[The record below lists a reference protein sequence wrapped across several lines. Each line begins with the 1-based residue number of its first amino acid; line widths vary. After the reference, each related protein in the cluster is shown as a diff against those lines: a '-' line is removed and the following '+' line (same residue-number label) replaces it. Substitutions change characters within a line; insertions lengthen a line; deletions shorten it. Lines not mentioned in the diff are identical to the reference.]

1 MRQWTTIDKSEWG
14 DGPWQVEPDKVVWVD
29 EATGLDCMIHRGNS
43 GALCGYVG
51 VPNGHQWYGQHYD
64 NINTLGPGVD
74 VHGGLTFSEKCDE
87 TATED
92 HGICHVPE
100 PGRPHDVWWL
110 GFDCA
115 HGMDVM
121 PGLEAR
127 TRAVLSTYTPSDLW
141 RPTYKNYEYVR
152 KEVESL
158 ARQAAEA

>member
-1 MRQWTTIDKSEWG
+1 MKQWTTIDKSEWG

-51 VPNGHQWYGQHYD
+51 VPKGHRWYGLHYD
-64 NINTLGPGVD
+64 RINSGDTD

-87 TATED
+87 TATEE

-100 PGRPHDVWWL
+100 PGRPKDVWWL

-115 HGMDVM
+115 HGWDVM
-121 PGLEAR
+121 PKIETGVGRTFLEGSMPNA
-127 TRAVLSTYTPSDLW
+127 
-141 RPTYKNYEYVR
+141 TYKNYEYVKR
-152 KEVESL
+152 EVESL